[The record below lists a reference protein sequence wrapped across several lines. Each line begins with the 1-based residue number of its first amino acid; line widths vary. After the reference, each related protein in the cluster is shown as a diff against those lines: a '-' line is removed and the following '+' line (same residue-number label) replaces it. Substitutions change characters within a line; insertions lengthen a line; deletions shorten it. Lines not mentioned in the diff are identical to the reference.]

1 MTVCL
6 CLCVCVRVWCL
17 TACVCVCVGVTG
29 LLMPLSTLLL
39 SVDFASKCAQA
50 VVATNGNL
58 GFCTAETGNQ
68 TEDQLCCSGPCSHG
82 LVKLAVRA
90 QCHVH
95 ARLVSANMTRGSDF
109 IRKSDGF
116 FGPTKKHQGLIWPVL
131 LSFS

>member
-1 MTVCL
+1 
-6 CLCVCVRVWCL
+6 
-17 TACVCVCVGVTG
+17 
-29 LLMPLSTLLL
+29 MPLSTLLL

-68 TEDQLCCSGPCSHG
+68 TEDQLCCSGPCSHS

-116 FGPTKKHQGLIWPVL
+116 FGPTKHQGLIWPVL